1 MTQKERFN
9 RTLQFKSADRPPF
22 MEIALWEQTVER
34 WREEGLP
41 DDAASADLLSG
52 NEYFGL
58 EGYDIVL
65 FNLTYPE
72 PCPLDR
78 KIGEDERYITFI
90 DGMGRTRIA
99 LKEGMVRG
107 MRMSM
112 DRYVQ
117 HPVKTREDF
126 KTIKSGYESGF
137 AGRLPENWSALRATL
152 KKSLR
157 PSMFLDRYFA
167 SFGYYSMLRNWMG
180 TEGLSYMF
188 YDDPDLV
195 RDCLDFLTEFITAFL
210 STALSEVSFDLYYIH
225 EDLAGRNG
233 PLLSPDLFKRFFL
246 RHYAGFVAFLKSHGV
261 KNVIVDT
268 DGNFDVLIPL
278 FLESGVEGFGPI
290 EAAAGMDPVGLR
302 KKYGNSF
309 FMIGGIDKR
318 VLTRGRESAKSELR
332 RVIPPMIEQGGYIPT
347 VDHSIPPDVSMDSFK
362 YYLEMKWK
370 AIHGRI

>member
-9 RTLQFKSADRPPF
+9 KTLQFKSVDRSPF

-34 WREEGLP
+34 WRGEGLP
-41 DDAASADLLSG
+41 EHAASADLLSG
-52 NEYFGL
+52 NKYFGL
-58 EGYDIVL
+58 EGYEIVY
-65 FNLTYPE
+65 FNLTFPE
-72 PCPLDR
+72 PCPHDR
-78 KIGEDERYITFI
+78 ILSEDERYVTFI
-90 DGMGRTRIA
+90 DGMGRKRIS
-99 LKEGMVRG
+99 LKEGSVRG

-112 DRYVQ
+112 DSYVQ
-117 HPVKTREDF
+117 HPIKTREDF
-126 KTIKSGYESGF
+126 SAIKSGYESGF
-137 AGRLPENWSALRATL
+137 ESRLPGNWAEVKTSL

-157 PSMFLDRYFA
+157 PTLFLDRYFA

-195 RDCLDFLTEFITAFL
+195 HNCLDFLTEFITAFL
-210 STALSEVSFDLYYIH
+210 STALSGVSFDLYYIH

-246 RHYAGFVAFLKSHGV
+246 RHYARFVAFLKSHGV

-278 FLESGVEGFGPI
+278 FLESGVGGFGPI

-302 KKYGNSF
+302 KKYGNCF

-318 VLTRGRESAKSELR
+318 VLTWGRDSVESELR
-332 RVIPPMIEQGGYIPT
+332 RVIPPMIEQGGFIPT
-347 VDHSIPPDVSMDSFK
+347 IDHSIPPNVSMDSFR

-370 AIHGRI
+370 AIHGKF